1 MLLAAIRSFCAAL
14 LLGIQRETVSQMRR
28 TNSRQAGFTIVELM
42 IVIMIIGV
50 LAALVLPGVRA
61 NSIRARMSEAILALS
76 PCKNAV
82 TELYNSGGDPPG
94 PGNWGCEASDVSMYV
109 DTVTTDDVGVIKASL
124 RGFGDLRIDFH
135 DLTLAPLDNTGGL
148 PAPGSII
155 RSWRCG
161 SPSDWTGTN
170 VPSQFL
176 PGNCRG

>member
-1 MLLAAIRSFCAAL
+1 
-14 LLGIQRETVSQMRR
+14 
-28 TNSRQAGFTIVELM
+28 
-42 IVIMIIGV
+42 
-50 LAALVLPGVRA
+50 
-61 NSIRARMSEAILALS
+61 LS

-176 PGNCRG
+176 PGSCRG

>member
-1 MLLAAIRSFCAAL
+1 M
-14 LLGIQRETVSQMRR
+14 SQMRR

-50 LAALVLPGVRA
+50 LAAIVLPTIRSNAV
-61 NSIRARMSEAILALS
+61 RARMSEAILALS

-94 PGNWGCEASDVSMYV
+94 PGNWGCEASNVSTYV
-109 DTVTTDDVGVIKASL
+109 DTVDTNDVGVIKASL

-135 DLTLAPLDNTGGL
+135 DLTLAPLDNTGSV
-148 PAPGSII
+148 PAPGSLV

-161 SPSDWTGTN
+161 SPTDWTGTS
-170 VPSQFL
+170 VPSQYL
-176 PGNCRG
+176 PGSCRG

>member
-1 MLLAAIRSFCAAL
+1 MLLAPIRSFCVAL

-94 PGNWGCEASDVSMYV
+94 PGNWGCEASDVSVYV

-176 PGNCRG
+176 PGSCRG